1 MKLFVAFPLLAS
13 LASLALAAP
22 AARPAPAKVTQVVY
36 VTASNTEV
44 VVQTV
49 SQTTTATEATDTSA
63 TTSTASTETTDSGDY
78 EIGVVVS
85 QYVEISGTV
94 THSYATTY
102 TTTYRESG
110 SESTAVETTATSTST
125 SSTSTSS
132 ATTTAQ
138 ATTVLTATSSTSTTE
153 ATTATSS
160 TSTATASSTSTDFK
174 DAILN
179 QHNEKRVLHGV
190 VDLVW
195 NETLEEY
202 AQAYADK
209 YDCSGTLT
217 HSGGSYGEN
226 LGLGYTTT
234 GVVDA
239 WYDEIS
245 EYSSS
250 DPVASHYTQVV
261 WKATTEV
268 GCAKK
273 YCDSYWG
280 QYTICSYY
288 TAGNVIGYF
297 SENVLPLVS

>member
-1 MKLFVAFPLLAS
+1 MRFIYTLPVLATLAS
-13 LASLALAAP
+13 QIAAAP
-22 AARPAPAKVTQVVY
+22 VQVTKVVY
-36 VTASNTEV
+36 VTAEAS
-44 VVQTV
+44 TV
-49 SQTTTATEATDTSA
+49 IETVGAAS
-63 TTSTASTETTDSGDY
+63 TTSSTTSSAEPSTTDDSDSDSGSGGNV
-78 EIGVVVS
+78 GVVVS
-85 QYVEISGTV
+85 QYVEVSGSV
-94 THSYATTY
+94 TKTYATTY
-102 TTTYRESG
+102 TTTYGAEASTTA
-110 SESTAVETTATSTST
+110 ESTTAESTTAAASTTVAASTTAEETTAD
-125 SSTSTSS
+125 
-132 ATTTAQ
+132 
-138 ATTVLTATSSTSTTE
+138 

-160 TSTATASSTSTDFK
+160 TATSTSSSDFK

-179 QHNEKRVLHGV
+179 QHNVKRALHGV

-195 NETLEEY
+195 NDTLEEY
-202 AQAYADK
+202 AQNYADA

-245 EYSSS
+245 DYDSS

-261 WKATTEV
+261 WKATTEL

-280 QYTICSYY
+280 QYTICSYQ

-297 SENVLPLVS
+297 AENVLPLV

>member
-1 MKLFVAFPLLAS
+1 MKFVVALPLLAT
-13 LASLALAAP
+13 LASKVIAAP
-22 AARPAPAKVTQVVY
+22 AQVTSVVY
-36 VTASNTEV
+36 VTASAEV
-44 VVQTV
+44 VTQTV
-49 SQTTTATEATDTSA
+49 LPTESTETETA
-63 TTSTASTETTDSGDY
+63 TASTDYETDSTPTTTEDSGSGSV
-78 EIGVVVS
+78 GVVVS
-85 QYVEISGTV
+85 QYVEISGDCTS
-94 THSYATTY
+94 TYETTY
-102 TTTYRESG
+102 TTTYGAATTET
-110 SESTAVETTATSTST
+110 SEGTTWTSASTSSTAYATTESETAAATTTVLSSTESTTATST
-125 SSTSTSS
+125 TSTSS
-132 ATTTAQ
+132 S
-138 ATTVLTATSSTSTTE
+138 TSSG
-153 ATTATSS
+153 
-160 TSTATASSTSTDFK
+160 DFQ

-179 QHNEKRVLHGV
+179 QHNLKRVLHAV
-190 VDLVW
+190 VDLTW

-217 HSGGSYGEN
+217 HSGGPYGEN

-245 EYSSS
+245 DYNSA

-261 WKATTEV
+261 WKATTQV

-288 TAGNVIGYF
+288 TPGNVIGYF
-297 SENVLPLVS
+297 SENVLPLV